1 MGWLEIKQKA
11 REVTH
16 RTFAYPA
23 EFRSRAGGAGVPGT
37 ARLHYKMKQFGDLDR
52 EGFATVTEAVD
63 YIIIDT
69 RIFAGADE
77 GDRVH
82 FPQLNRTFKLEV
94 AGDAEDDIFIRW
106 EVTEDSTP

>member
-16 RTFAYPA
+16 RTFSLPA
-23 EFRSRAGGAGVPGT
+23 EFRPRAGGAVPGT
-37 ARLHYKMKQFGDLDR
+37 ARLHYKMRTFGDLDR

-63 YIIIDT
+63 YIVIDT
-69 RIFAGADE
+69 RIFVGAEE
-77 GDRVH
+77 GDRVY

-94 AGDAEDDIFIRW
+94 RGDAEDDIFIKW
-106 EVTEDSTP
+106 EVTEA

>member
-1 MGWLEIKQKA
+1 MGWLETKQKA
-11 REVTH
+11 RQTVH
-16 RTFAYPA
+16 STFALPA
-23 EFRSRAGGAGVPGT
+23 QFRPKVGAVVDGS
-37 ARLHYKMKQFGDLDR
+37 ARLHYKVRTFGDLDR

-82 FPQLNRTFKLEV
+82 FPQLNRTFKLDVRGE
-94 AGDAEDDIFIRW
+94 AEDDIFIKW
-106 EVTEDSTP
+106 EVTEDTVP

>member
-1 MGWLEIKQKA
+1 MGWLEIKQRA

-23 EFRSRAGGAGVPGT
+23 EFRPRAGGAISGT
-37 ARLHYKMKQFGDLDR
+37 ARLHYKMRTFGDLDR

-63 YIIIDT
+63 YIVIDT
-69 RIFAGADE
+69 RIFVGAEE

-94 AGDAEDDIFIRW
+94 RGDAEDNIFIKW
-106 EVTEDSTP
+106 EVSEDSQP

>member
-1 MGWLEIKQKA
+1 MNWLETKQKA

-16 RTFAYPA
+16 RTFALPA
-23 EFRSRAGGAGVPGT
+23 VFRPQSGGAGVPGT
-37 ARLHYKMKQFGDLDR
+37 ARLHYKMRTFGDLDR

-77 GDRVH
+77 VDRVH
-82 FPQLNRTFKLEV
+82 FPQLNRTFRLDVEYPS
-94 AGDAEDDIFIRW
+94 EDGIFVKW
-106 EVTEDSTP
+106 EVVEDSRP